1 MKIFLPGTK
10 PFISTLILAA
20 VLLLSST
27 AGFAVTKTWA
37 GGTGGGKNWNS
48 GGNWSGGTVPVAG
61 DDIVFNTAGVIV
73 FSTMPAADI
82 AFNSITISSGEVT
95 VEGTTGITITIGG
108 HPDTDFLIS
117 GGGAAFTVSTNINI
131 TIAAG
136 SNANISGSL
145 NINSGSTYNSAGLN
159 TVTSVFGAIFNSGT
173 FTTATAANLLL
184 QDFSVYT
191 HTQDG
196 GTIPTATWSDAS
208 NCNITGL
215 INTNIVSGDGQ
226 AFGNLQYNCPG
237 MTAVITM
244 SPTVTISGNL
254 NIANTGSS
262 RIEMSAGSITVGGE
276 LEVAGMFV
284 IAGTIDRTLTVND
297 NVIITGSGNL
307 NLCNGGAAN
316 TGTLNA
322 LSNITNFGAITEN
335 GSGKGVINFMGTT
348 AQVFNEFGAFVNNID
363 VNIDNAAGVTF
374 TNSTTISG
382 ILTLTNGIM
391 TIPLNQTITIE
402 NGTVIG
408 GTGFGAAK
416 HIATEVD
423 YGTGEKGF
431 LRINNMAAST
441 SYLVPVGNGTYY
453 LPVTLT
459 PANINGFDICVF
471 NGMTE
476 NGEPDG
482 IPYGAPE
489 KAKIVDAVWT
499 VNLTSG
505 AVGSGVTMT
514 TGWPAALEGAS
525 FSLYAPAQIGIS
537 HWDDPNWGACLGT
550 GNNTANTA
558 TRNAI
563 TVFSPF
569 GVGETPF
576 VLPVKFSY
584 LNAARGNGYNTL
596 YWKADCSSTEVDFSI
611 ERSTDGIHFSAI
623 HSITASQARCSQP
636 FDYKD
641 HNNITG
647 TVFYRVKATEFSG
660 QVTYSTIVKLSGSQ
674 TDLKLMAVLPNP
686 VQYQARLEINTIEKD
701 RVELLI
707 LSVDGRIMQRS
718 SVQLQAGLSVINLD
732 IASLQPGIYLVKGVF
747 GNGHNQTARFTKN

>member
-1 MKIFLPGTK
+1 MKIFLPHSK
-10 PFISTLILAA
+10 PFISTLFLAA
-20 VLLLSST
+20 VFLLSST
-27 AGFAVTKTWA
+27 AGFAQLRTWA

-48 GGNWSGGTVPVAG
+48 GGNWSGGSVPLPG
-61 DDIVFNTAGVIV
+61 EDIVFNTPGVIG

-82 AFNSITISSGEVT
+82 AFHSITISTGEVT
-95 VEGTTGITITIGG
+95 VEGTSGLTITIGG
-108 HPDTDFLIS
+108 NPDTDFLIS
-117 GGGAAFTVSTNINI
+117 GGGAAFTIGTNINI

-136 SNANISGSL
+136 SNANISGTL
-145 NINSGSTYNSAGLN
+145 NINNGRTYNSAGLN
-159 TVTSVFGAIFNSGT
+159 TVTSVFGAIYNSGT
-173 FTTATAANLLL
+173 LSTATAANLLL

-196 GTIPTATWSDAS
+196 GTIPTATWSGAS

-226 AFGNLQYNCPG
+226 AFGNLMYNCAG
-237 MTAVITM
+237 MTGVITM

-262 RIEMSAGSITVGGE
+262 RVEMSAGSITVGGE

-284 IAGTIDRTLTVND
+284 ISGTIDRTLTVND
-297 NVIITGSGNL
+297 NVIVTGAGNL

-335 GSGKGVINFMGTT
+335 GSGKGVINFIGTA
-348 AQVFNEFGAFVNNID
+348 AQNFNEFGAFVNNID
-363 VNIDNAAGVTF
+363 VNINNAAGVTF
-374 TNSTTISG
+374 TNTTTVSG
-382 ILTLTNGIM
+382 ILTLTNGIL
-391 TIPLNQTITIE
+391 TIPINQTVTIAG
-402 NGTVIG
+402 GTAIG

-416 HIATEVD
+416 HIATAVD

-441 SYLVPVGNGTYY
+441 PYLVPVGNGTYY

-476 NGEPDG
+476 NGEPNG
-482 IPYGAPE
+482 IAYGAPA
-489 KAKIVDAVWT
+489 KLKIVDAVWT
-499 VNLTSG
+499 VNLISG
-505 AVGSGVTMT
+505 AAGAGVTMT

-525 FSLYAPAQIGIS
+525 FSLYTAAQIGIA
-537 HWDDPNWGACLGT
+537 HWDNPDWGACLGS

-576 VLPVKFSY
+576 LLPVKFSY
-584 LNAARGNGYNTL
+584 LNAAKGNGYNTL
-596 YWKADCSSTEVDFSI
+596 YWKANCSSTGVDFSI
-611 ERSTDGIHFSAI
+611 ERSTDGSNFSPI

-636 FDYKD
+636 FDFMDY
-641 HNNITG
+641 NNITG
-647 TVFYRVKATEFSG
+647 TVFYRIKATENTG
-660 QVTYSTIVKLSGSQ
+660 QVTYSTIVKLTGKQ
-674 TDLKLMAVLPNP
+674 TDMQLMAVLPNP
-686 VQYQARLEINTIEKD
+686 VQSQARLEINAAGKD

-707 LSVDGRIMQRS
+707 VSVDGRIMQRS

-732 IASLQPGIYLVKGVF
+732 IASLQPGIYMVKGVF
-747 GNGHNQTARFTKN
+747 GNGNTQTARFTKN

>member
-1 MKIFLPGTK
+1 
-10 PFISTLILAA
+10 
-20 VLLLSST
+20 
-27 AGFAVTKTWA
+27 
-37 GGTGGGKNWNS
+37 TGGGKDWTS
-48 GGNWSGGTVPVAG
+48 GGNWSGGTAPVAG
-61 DDIVFNTAGVIV
+61 DDIIFNTAGVIG

-82 AFNSITISSGEVT
+82 AYKSIYITTGEVT
-95 VEGTTGITITIGG
+95 VEGATGITITIGG
-108 HPDTDFLIS
+108 NPDTDFLIS
-117 GGGAAFTVSTNINI
+117 GGGAAFTIGTNINI

-136 SNANISGSL
+136 SNANISGIL
-145 NINSGSTYNSAGLN
+145 NINSGRTYNSAGLN

-173 FTTATAANLLL
+173 LTTATAANLLL

-196 GTIPTATWSDAS
+196 GTIPTATWSAAS

-226 AFGNLQYNCPG
+226 AFGNLMYNCAG
-237 MTAVITM
+237 MTGVITM

-262 RIEMSAGSITVGGE
+262 RVEMSAGSITVGGE

-284 IAGTIDRTLTVND
+284 ISGTIDRTLTVND
-297 NVIITGSGNL
+297 NVIVTGAGNL

-348 AQVFNEFGAFVNNID
+348 AQNFNEFGAFVNNID

-374 TNSTTISG
+374 TNTTTVSG
-382 ILTLTNGIM
+382 ILTLTNGIL
-391 TIPLNQTITIE
+391 TIPVNQTVTIG

-416 HIATEVD
+416 HIATAVD

-431 LRINNMAAST
+431 LRIDNMAAST
-441 SYLVPVGNGTYY
+441 PYLVPVGNGTYY

-476 NGEPDG
+476 NGEPNG
-482 IPYGAPE
+482 IAYGAAA
-489 KAKIVDAVWT
+489 KLKIVDAVWT
-499 VNLTSG
+499 VNLISG
-505 AVGSGVTMT
+505 AAGAGVTMT

-525 FSLYAPAQIGIS
+525 FSLYTPTQIGIA
-537 HWDDPNWGACLGT
+537 HWDNPDWGACLGS

-584 LNAARGNGYNTL
+584 LNAA
-596 YWKADCSSTEVDFSI
+596 
-611 ERSTDGIHFSAI
+611 
-623 HSITASQARCSQP
+623 
-636 FDYKD
+636 
-641 HNNITG
+641 
-647 TVFYRVKATEFSG
+647 
-660 QVTYSTIVKLSGSQ
+660 
-674 TDLKLMAVLPNP
+674 
-686 VQYQARLEINTIEKD
+686 
-701 RVELLI
+701 
-707 LSVDGRIMQRS
+707 
-718 SVQLQAGLSVINLD
+718 
-732 IASLQPGIYLVKGVF
+732 KG
-747 GNGHNQTARFTKN
+747 

>member
-1 MKIFLPGTK
+1 MKIFLPNSK
-10 PFISTLILAA
+10 PFISTLFLAA
-20 VLLLSST
+20 VFLLSST

-37 GGTGGGKNWNS
+37 GGTGGGKDWTS
-48 GGNWSGGTVPVAG
+48 GGNWSGGTAPVAG
-61 DDIVFNTAGVIV
+61 DDIIFNTAGVIG

-82 AFNSITISSGEVT
+82 AYKSIYITTGEVT
-95 VEGTTGITITIGG
+95 VEGATGITITIGG
-108 HPDTDFLIS
+108 NPDTDFLIS
-117 GGGAAFTVSTNINI
+117 GGGAAFTIGTNINI

-136 SNANISGSL
+136 SNANISGIL
-145 NINSGSTYNSAGLN
+145 NINSGRTYNSAGLN

-173 FTTATAANLLL
+173 LTTATAANLLL

-196 GTIPTATWSDAS
+196 GIIPAGTWNTSS

-215 INTNIVSGDGQ
+215 INTNIASGDGQ
-226 AFGNLQYNCPG
+226 AFGNLTYNCAG
-237 MTAVITM
+237 MTGVITM
-244 SPTVTISGNL
+244 SATVTISGNL
-254 NIANTGSS
+254 NISNTGSS
-262 RIEMSAGSITVGGE
+262 QVEMSAGSLSVGGE
-276 LEVAGMFV
+276 LNIDGMFV
-284 IAGTIDRTLTVND
+284 ISGATNRTLTVND
-297 NVIITGSGNL
+297 VVFIGGSGNL

-316 TGTLNA
+316 IGTLNV
-322 LSNITNFGAITEN
+322 LSHITTFGAITES
-335 GSGKGVINFMGTT
+335 GTGKGVINFMG
-348 AQVFNEFGAFVNNID
+348 AANQNFNEFGDFVNNID

-374 TNSTTISG
+374 TNSTDVSG
-382 ILTLTNGIM
+382 ILTLTNGIL
-391 TIPLNQTITIE
+391 TIPVNQTVNIA
-402 NGTVIG
+402 NGSVIG

-416 HIATEVD
+416 HIATAVD

-441 SYLVPVGNGTYY
+441 PYLVPVGNGTYY

-476 NGEPDG
+476 NGEPNG
-482 IPYGAPE
+482 IAYGAPA
-489 KAKIVDAVWT
+489 KLKIVDAVWT
-499 VNLTSG
+499 VNLISG
-505 AVGSGVTMT
+505 AAGAGVTMT

-525 FSLYAPAQIGIS
+525 FSLYTASQIGIA
-537 HWDDPNWGACLGT
+537 HWDNPDWGACLGS

-584 LNAARGNGYNTL
+584 LNAAKGNGYNTL
-596 YWKADCSSTEVDFSI
+596 YWKANCSSTGVDFSI
-611 ERSTDGIHFSAI
+611 ERSTDGSNFSPI

-636 FDYKD
+636 FDFMD

-647 TVFYRVKATEFSG
+647 TVFYRIKATENTG
-660 QVTYSTIVKLSGSQ
+660 QVTYSPIVKLTGQQ
-674 TDLKLMAVLPNP
+674 TDMQLMAVLPNP
-686 VQYQARLEINTIEKD
+686 VQNQARLAINAPGKD
-701 RVELLI
+701 HVELLI
-707 LSVDGRIMQRS
+707 ISVDGRIMQRS
-718 SVQLQAGLSVINLD
+718 SVQLQAGLSVINLE
-732 IASLQPGIYLVKGVF
+732 IASLQPGIYMVKGVF
-747 GNGHNQTARFTKN
+747 GNGNTQTARFTKN